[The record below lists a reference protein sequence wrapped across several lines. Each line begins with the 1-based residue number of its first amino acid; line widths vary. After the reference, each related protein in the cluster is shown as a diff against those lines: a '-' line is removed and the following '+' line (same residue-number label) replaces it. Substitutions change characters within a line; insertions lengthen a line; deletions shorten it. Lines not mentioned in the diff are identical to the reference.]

1 MKNSLKWFNFN
12 KNISYL
18 LINSIIHDQI
28 GDTNTLGA
36 KLSYIYNNTKITM
49 IKNMCKIVFFNR
61 CLNNSINYFG
71 ETQTYVDKFLKVSKE
86 NIVKIRVHN

>member
-1 MKNSLKWFNFN
+1 M
-12 KNISYL
+12 SY
-18 LINSIIHDQI
+18 IYN
-28 GDTNTLGA
+28 NT

-49 IKNMCKIVFFNR
+49 IKKMCKIVFFNH